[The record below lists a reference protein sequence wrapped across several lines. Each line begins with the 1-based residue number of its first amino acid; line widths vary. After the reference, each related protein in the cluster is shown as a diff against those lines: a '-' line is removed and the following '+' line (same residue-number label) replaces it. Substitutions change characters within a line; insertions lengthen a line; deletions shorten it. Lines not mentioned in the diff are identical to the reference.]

1 MHKRTQ
7 PLLVAL
13 ADGAADHNAGCG
25 RGAIADNRQNLI
37 YLHRDRV
44 GRRGIA
50 AEMTEDTGLYH
61 LRDAPERLID
71 EHRQGN
77 VHVILHIAGV
87 DVNQLAQAQVQLVL
101 LKLQVVDNDEQL
113 HTAGNQRCD
122 SRTAHARL
130 RTAEVAVDQAVVQ
143 AHVDDERRTRDHVT
157 DLYYTDRAEGCD
169 QNIGYCKDNIGKAD
183 DLEILFTFRDNRWR
197 VGQQRQQL
205 VREEQH
211 NAEHQHR
218 Q

>member
-1 MHKRTQ
+1 
-7 PLLVAL
+7 
-13 ADGAADHNAGCG
+13 
-25 RGAIADNRQNLI
+25 
-37 YLHRDRV
+37 
-44 GRRGIA
+44 
-50 AEMTEDTGLYH
+50 MTEDTGLYH

-122 SRTAHARL
+122 SRTAHAQL

-157 DLYYTDRAEGCD
+157 DFYYTDRAEGCD

-183 DLEILFTFRDNRWR
+183 DLEILFTFRDDRWR

>member
-1 MHKRTQ
+1 M
-7 PLLVAL
+7 
-13 ADGAADHNAGCG
+13 
-25 RGAIADNRQNLI
+25 
-37 YLHRDRV
+37 
-44 GRRGIA
+44 
-50 AEMTEDTGLYH
+50 
-61 LRDAPERLID
+61 
-71 EHRQGN
+71 
-77 VHVILHIAGV
+77 
-87 DVNQLAQAQVQLVL
+87 L

-122 SRTAHARL
+122 SRTAHAQL

-183 DLEILFTFRDNRWR
+183 DLEILFTFRDDRWR